1 MTPEEFEKLVTEG
14 IDALPQSVHEK
25 IKNVAVVVEPYPT
38 AETLREQKLR
48 HGSTLLGLY
57 RGIPRSARDTSY
69 GIGATMPD
77 VITIYREPILAL
89 SGGDPNR
96 IREMVIETVWHEFGH
111 YMGLNEAEVRAREK
125 ERKHGKL

>member
-1 MTPEEFEKLVTEG
+1 MTDEEFEKLVAEG
-14 IDALPQSVHEK
+14 IDALPESVHEK
-25 IKNVAVVVEPYPT
+25 IKNVAVVIEAYPSE
-38 AETLREQKLR
+38 ETRREQKLR

-57 RGIPRSARDTSY
+57 RGIPRIARDTNY
-69 GIGATMPD
+69 GVGATMPD

-89 SGGDPNR
+89 SGSDPGR
-96 IREMVIETVWHEFGH
+96 IRQMVEDTVWHEFGH